1 MPKFHLN
8 NYINKLLKYSYYSL
22 FLLTPLIMTSVT
34 SELFEFN
41 KMLFIYLVTLFI
53 LFLWLTK
60 MILLKKIILKKS
72 FCDIPILLFF
82 LSQLLST
89 FLSIDFHTSI
99 FGYYGRF
106 NGGLLSILSYLI
118 LYYVLISNYEDFGKN
133 YLENL
138 LRVIIVGSLIVI
150 FWGLPA
156 KFGYDLSCFLFSGQ
170 LNNSCW
176 TAQFKPAERLFSTLG
191 QPNWLGAYLAIT
203 FFIGFYFFFKI
214 KNIKYLLLSTLYL
227 ILNFL
232 TLLFTRSRSSLIA
245 VGAGLLIFIPTYFFL
260 IEKNFKKILVI
271 MLLLLITL
279 RICKSGITQIDRFF
293 DLKTYQ
299 TKKITTP
306 VKTEKKTAVINSDIT
321 ESGDIRK
328 IVWQGAIVLGKKYP
342 LFGTGVET
350 FAYAYYFV
358 RPQAHNLTSEWDYLY
373 NKAHNEYLNYFAT
386 TGFIGLGTYLLV
398 ISTVIIVFL
407 LKIFNFQFSIFNQF
421 LNIKNLENENSIKN
435 KNYKLKINDELK
447 NNLSL
452 LLISLFSGYITI
464 LITNFFGFSTTVIN
478 LFFYLIP
485 SFMLMV
491 FSYEKIEEK
500 KFLESSFNKTGQKIG
515 FTIVFLLFLSGLI
528 YIVRYWLADINYAQ
542 GDNYYKIGNYQ
553 SAAYYFKQ
561 ALKLK
566 YEHVYEDKFSYVLAN
581 LAFISAYQKQIET
594 AKRLV
599 DLANYYNKKSLAAS
613 PQNSLYWKTK
623 AKNDYLFYQI
633 SQDPKKI
640 VDGID
645 ALKIAKKL
653 APTDPKISYSLSIF
667 YSLLADEEK
676 NSKTKKKYMDL
687 SIKEAKET
695 VDLKPND
702 QGYKIFL
709 DQLVKKYQ

>member
-1 MPKFHLN
+1 
-8 NYINKLLKYSYYSL
+8 
-22 FLLTPLIMTSVT
+22 
-34 SELFEFN
+34 
-41 KMLFIYLVTLFI
+41 MLFIYLATLFI

-72 FCDIPILLFF
+72 FWDIPILLFF

-118 LYYVLISNYEDFGKN
+118 LYYALISNYEDFGKN

-138 LRVIIVGSLIVI
+138 LRVILVGSLIVI
-150 FWGLPA
+150 FWGLPG

-203 FFIGFYFFFKI
+203 FFIGFYFFFKTR
-214 KNIKYLLLSTLYL
+214 NTKYLILNTLYL
-227 ILNFL
+227 IFNFL

-271 MLLLLITL
+271 MLLLLFTL
-279 RICKSGITQIDRFF
+279 GICKSGITQIDRFF
-293 DLKTYQ
+293 ELKTYQ
-299 TKKITTP
+299 TKKITAP

-328 IVWQGAIVLGKKYP
+328 IVWQGAIDLGKKYP

-386 TGFIGLGTYLLV
+386 TGFIGLGTYLILILV
-398 ISTVIIVFL
+398 LII
-407 LKIFNFQFSIFNQF
+407 FS
-421 LNIKNLENENSIKN
+421 L
-435 KNYKLKINDELK
+435 YKLKTQTSNVKTKSQNSNLK
-447 NNLSL
+447 NDLKIEDLDLSFRILVLSL
-452 LLISLFSGYITI
+452 LCSYLTI

-485 SFMLMV
+485 AFMLMV
-491 FSYEKIEEK
+491 FSSEKIEEK
-500 KFLESSFNKTGQKIG
+500 NSPESSFDKTGQKIG

-553 SAAYYFKQ
+553 SAAYYFEQ
-561 ALKLK
+561 ALKLR

-594 AKRLV
+594 AKRLI

-633 SQDPKKI
+633 SQDPKMI
-640 VDGID
+640 LDGIE

-653 APTDPKISYSLSIF
+653 APTDPKIPYSLSIF

-676 NSKTKKKYMDL
+676 NPKTKKEYLDL

-695 VDLKPND
+695 VNLKPND
-702 QGYKIFL
+702 QGYKNFL